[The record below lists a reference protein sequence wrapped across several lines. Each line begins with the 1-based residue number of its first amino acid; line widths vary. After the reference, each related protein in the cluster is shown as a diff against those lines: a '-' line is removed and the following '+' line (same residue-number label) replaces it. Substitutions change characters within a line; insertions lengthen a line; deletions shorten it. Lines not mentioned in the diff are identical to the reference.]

1 MGRYYVQSSL
11 AQLPTYGEIAKIR
24 PSFTVPLIFRGTARE
39 RSLND
44 ISMLSPDI
52 FQFALL
58 HHDSLEFPHS
68 HVRSLQLFKD
78 TVVHPSLRALS
89 IAIEANNRD
98 EDPTALFLADDLGNL
113 FQATVESYLLA
124 VQSMWERG
132 LRDLLITRE
141 KQLKTGIKIPEIQKA
156 NWSGKRESLQMC
168 FERLLGLPLTAF
180 DSYADLDFLQ
190 HLGNAIRHGD
200 GSSAE
205 RIHILAP
212 SLWFKWVGA
221 SEMIHADPYT
231 IVAAKYAPKHPPF
244 NEVTLEERLLEQ
256 MIQSVTSFWQD
267 LEYIRCNSF
276 RRQADSTIRQMENW
290 AIERCTRQTNRFWNP
305 N

>member
-1 MGRYYVQSSL
+1 MP
-11 AQLPTYGEIAKIR
+11 A
-24 PSFTVPLIFRGTARE
+24 
-39 RSLND
+39 
-44 ISMLSPDI
+44 PDI

-58 HHDSLEFPHS
+58 HHDSLEFPYS

-78 TVVHPSLRALS
+78 SVVHQSLRALS
-89 IAIEANNRD
+89 NAIEANNRD
-98 EDPTALFLADDLGNL
+98 EDPTAVFLEADLANL

-141 KQLKTGIKIPEIQKA
+141 KQLKTGIKIPELQKA
-156 NWSGKRESLQMC
+156 NWSGKGESLQMC
-168 FERLLGLPLTAF
+168 FERLLGLPMTAF

-200 GSSAE
+200 GRSAE

-212 SLWFKWVGA
+212 SLWFNWLGPGEVLCAG
-221 SEMIHADPYT
+221 HYT
-231 IVAAKYAPKHPPF
+231 IVVPKDAPKHPSF
-244 NEVTLEERLLEQ
+244 NEVALEERLLEQ
-256 MIQSVTSFWQD
+256 MIQSVTNFWQD

-276 RRQADSTIRQMENW
+276 RRQADSTIRQMEKW
-290 AIERCTRQTNRFWNP
+290 AIERSTRQTNRFWNP